1 MPPAPVEVALTVRPR
16 ARIDTLD
23 VRRRVSETHGD
34 ALDPF
39 PLALYSSYHTTAGY
53 LDQSLATRLNRKR
66 GGLGSY
72 LSFFRQVF
80 PEGAG
85 YKHDQLDLREE
96 LSEAERRTEP
106 LNADS
111 HLAFI
116 SAGLRNCVTYRGRNG
131 EPVYFIDL
139 DGVYRGRTRQR
150 VTTVLGYSTEEEVA
164 RDRVTVP
171 MSAHPVDAV
180 SLKDPRLGVF
190 ERCDELIR
198 RHGVDKGRVQLALAP
213 GEEQAG
219 LTVNEYETLLMR
231 HDLAEVLRNP
241 LRFMAE
247 NSRDLLSDPRSIPN
261 KTIGYAQV
269 RPSAD
274 VQRAVRRAPPERLGG
289 GAHSVPIL
297 RRPRPPLP
305 AGEAFREPA
314 GVRPGDPRHGPSR
327 AGTLPEPDPDA
338 VAAERAPRARDRRH
352 PDPLP
357 LTADSSPPTR
367 RGGAPPPRGR

>member
-1 MPPAPVEVALTVRPR
+1 MGAFMAPAPVEVALTVRPR
-16 ARIDTLD
+16 ARIDMLD

-34 ALDPF
+34 ALEPF

-53 LDQSLATRLNRKR
+53 LDQSLATRLNRKL

-72 LSFFRQVF
+72 LSFFRRVF

-116 SAGLRNCVTYRGRNG
+116 SAGLRSCVTYRGRNG

-139 DGVYRGRTRQR
+139 DGVYRGRARQR
-150 VTTVLGYSTEEEVA
+150 VTTVLGYSAEEEVA

-171 MSAHPVDAV
+171 MSAHAVESV
-180 SLKDPRLGVF
+180 SLKDPRFGVF
-190 ERCDELIR
+190 ERCEELIR
-198 RHGVDKGRVQLALAP
+198 RHGVEKGRIQLALAP

-231 HDLAEVLRNP
+231 HDLAEVLRDP

-261 KTIGYAQV
+261 KTINYAKYDLVRVFNEVFDVLRLSDSVVERILSRFFVAPARRFLQV
-269 RPSAD
+269 KRSVSLPVSD
-274 VQRAVRRAPPERLGG
+274 RGTPGEGRLAQGRYQ
-289 GAHSVPIL
+289 SPIL
-297 RRPRPPLP
+297 MQWRRNAPCARVVDITLTR
-305 AGEAFREPA
+305 FR
-314 GVRPGDPRHGPSR
+314 
-327 AGTLPEPDPDA
+327 
-338 VAAERAPRARDRRH
+338 
-352 PDPLP
+352 
-357 LTADSSPPTR
+357 
-367 RGGAPPPRGR
+367 

>member
-1 MPPAPVEVALTVRPR
+1 MAPAPVEVALTVQPR
-16 ARIDTLD
+16 ARIDLVD

-34 ALDPF
+34 VLDPF
-39 PLALYSSYHTTAGY
+39 PLALYSSFHTTAGY

-72 LSFFRQVF
+72 LSFFRAVF

-96 LSEAERRTEP
+96 LSEAQRQTEP
-106 LNADS
+106 PNADS

-131 EPVYFIDL
+131 APVYLIDL
-139 DGVYRGRTRQR
+139 DGVYRGQARQR
-150 VTTVLGYSTEEEVA
+150 VTTVLGYSAEEEVA

-171 MSAHPVDAV
+171 MSAHPVDSV
-180 SLKDPRLGVF
+180 SLKDPRFGVF
-190 ERCDELIR
+190 ERCDALIR
-198 RHGVDKGRVQLALAP
+198 RHGVQQGRIQLALGP

-231 HDLAEVLRNP
+231 HDLAEVLRDP

-261 KTIGYAQV
+261 KTINYAKYDLVQV
-269 RPSAD
+269 FNELFD
-274 VQRAVRRAPPERLGG
+274 VLRLSDSVVERILSRFFVAPARRFLQVKRSVSLPVSDRETPGTGRLAQGRYQ
-289 GAHSVPIL
+289 SPIL
-297 RRPRPPLP
+297 MQWRRNEPRTRVVDITLTR
-305 AGEAFREPA
+305 FR
-314 GVRPGDPRHGPSR
+314 
-327 AGTLPEPDPDA
+327 
-338 VAAERAPRARDRRH
+338 
-352 PDPLP
+352 
-357 LTADSSPPTR
+357 
-367 RGGAPPPRGR
+367 